1 MKSRKIYDKRHQAR
15 DDILWDDIGCQEY
28 VWRGNEHFRCRFLC
42 LKKPCKRQRT
52 AVRFLNKYNRKIYY
66 NYEWIKEI

>member
-15 DDILWDDIGCQEY
+15 DDILWDDIGFQEY
-28 VWRGNEHFRCRFLC
+28 LWRGNKRFRCQFLC
-42 LKKPCKRQRT
+42 LKKPCKRQRI

-66 NYEWIKEI
+66 SGEWIKEI